1 MFGKQMFTMQMFDLK
16 ALLGFHTTPNL
27 YSLQISLVMVLFLD
41 QAPDLNS
48 FRQVKEEGF
57 VFFFTDF
64 PSLLLLKDN
73 QPKII
78 LMPKKHNLGW
88 QIWLPY
94 SFAFETSSRS
104 FTVQKFSWQTALSR

>member
-57 VFFFTDF
+57 VFF
-64 PSLLLLKDN
+64 LKTSRVFCFL
-73 QPKII
+73 KTI
-78 LMPKKHNLGW
+78 NL
-88 QIWLPY
+88 
-94 SFAFETSSRS
+94 R
-104 FTVQKFSWQTALSR
+104 

>member
-1 MFGKQMFTMQMFDLK
+1 
-16 ALLGFHTTPNL
+16 
-27 YSLQISLVMVLFLD
+27 MVLFLD
-41 QAPDLNS
+41 QVPDLNS
-48 FRQVKEEGF
+48 FRQVKEE
-57 VFFFTDF
+57 FFFLKDL

-78 LMPKKHNLGW
+78 LLPKKHSLGW

-104 FTVQKFSWQTALSR
+104 FTVQKFSW